1 MCFTGW
7 PFATEPASAAHAT
20 TDRDGV
26 TRVVVLAKEAHAA
39 TANRTVHVTI
49 ELPCEAPRRTTGATL
64 LRLAPKANGLHAVDG
79 IAYAGQTLDGTPDG
93 RVMGQ
98 RIPERINSTCQQG
111 SETFAFEL
119 APASAALLIVAA

>member
-20 TDRDGV
+20 TDRKGV
-26 TRVVVLAKEAHAA
+26 TRVVVLAHAA
-39 TANRTVHVTI
+39 TANRTVHVTTI
-49 ELPCEAPRRTTGATL
+49 ELPCKAPRSETGATL
-64 LRLAPKANGLHAVDG
+64 LRLAPKANGLHAVDA
-79 IAYAGQTLDGTPDG
+79 ITYAGQTLDGTPDG